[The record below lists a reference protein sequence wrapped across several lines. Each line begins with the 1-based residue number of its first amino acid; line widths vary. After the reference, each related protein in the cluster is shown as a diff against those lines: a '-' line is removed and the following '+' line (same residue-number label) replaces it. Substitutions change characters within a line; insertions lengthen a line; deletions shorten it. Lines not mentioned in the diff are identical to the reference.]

1 MMATQ
6 QNADFGSF
14 QPFVVKVK
22 CTDGAVRRALLQ
34 VTQGLACLD
43 MTPDEAA
50 AVELVMAE
58 TLNNVAEHAYPPGIV
73 PGPIRIICAHEED
86 GLYVTVIDRGL
97 AMPDGRA
104 PLGAPQCVE
113 AELADLPEGGFGWF
127 LIRSLTQDLRYDRV
141 GHENRLRFRMPIG
154 GVSDG

>member
-1 MMATQ
+1 MMAIR

-14 QPFVVKVK
+14 RPFVVKVK
-22 CTDGAVRRALLQ
+22 CTDGAVRNALAQ
-34 VTQGLACLD
+34 VKQGLARLD

-58 TLNNVAEHAYPPGIV
+58 TLNNVAEHAYPPGVV
-73 PGPIRIICAHEED
+73 PGPIWIKCAHQAG
-86 GLYVTVIDRGL
+86 GLWVEVIDRGL

-104 PLGAPQCVE
+104 PRGAPQCIE

-127 LIRSLTQDLRYDRV
+127 LIRSLTQDLQYDRV
-141 GHENRLRFRMPIG
+141 GHENRLQFRMPIG
-154 GVSDG
+154 GVPAR